1 MVFLTSKTISAQETV
16 EVLFEY
22 DVKYNGSSTK
32 PDLRYQYILDFLIE
46 MMTKNPTWKL
56 HIRGHVCCGPD
67 QKLSDKRAKNMYK
80 FLLKKKIPA
89 SQLSYKGYSD
99 EKPSVFPEKS
109 IEDAQAN
116 RHVDFI
122 ITKPKN

>member
-1 MVFLTSKTISAQETV
+1 
-16 EVLFEY
+16 
-22 DVKYNGSSTK
+22 
-32 PDLRYQYILDFLIE
+32 

-116 RHVDFI
+116 RRVDFI